1 MPLYV
6 YACPAGHRYEIHE
19 GFDAP
24 AQHRCMEAPK
34 GRQCRETAARMPV
47 VPLSVHIKQGT
58 TPIRTQAQEERDPG
72 EFAVVS
78 PFQGGD
84 DDD

>member
-1 MPLYV
+1 MPRYV
-6 YACPAGHRYEIHE
+6 YACPAGHRYDISE

-34 GRQCRETAARMPV
+34 GQQCKETARRQPV
-47 VPLSVHIKQGT
+47 IPDVFIKHGT
-58 TPIRTQAQEERDPG
+58 TPVREPERDPG
-72 EFAVVS
+72 EFVVVS

-84 DDD
+84 DED